1 MEYAVDEVEGNNN
14 NNGNND
20 VEVVPDEVVPLNLA
34 NRGRPAVSRCNN
46 MVSFQDS
53 LNSQWRAEQQQRQAD
68 REDDRLRWE
77 RQIAKRCESERIR
90 REDDDRRDRLRRK
103 GVEIRQQSMNSMLT
117 TALTALATAF
127 ANRNN
132 H

>member
-1 MEYAVDEVEGNNN
+1 MEYAVDEVAGN

-20 VEVVPDEVVPLNLA
+20 VEVLADEVVPQNLA
-34 NRGRPAVSRCNN
+34 NRGGRPAVSRRNN

-53 LNSQWRAEQQQRQAD
+53 LNSQWRAEQQQREAD

-77 RQIAKRCESERIR
+77 RQVAERRESERIR
-90 REDDDRRDRLRRK
+90 REDDDRRGRLRREEM
-103 GVEIRQQSMNSMLT
+103 EIRQQSMNSMLT

-132 H
+132 N